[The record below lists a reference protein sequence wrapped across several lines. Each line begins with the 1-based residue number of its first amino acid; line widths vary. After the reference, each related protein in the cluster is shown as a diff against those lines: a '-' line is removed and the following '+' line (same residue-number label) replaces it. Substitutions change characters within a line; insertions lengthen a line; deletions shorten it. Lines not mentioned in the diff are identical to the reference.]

1 MLSADAQIKVKIIV
15 VVDSHLSAIGL
26 AAHSR
31 LKFQD
36 AKILSADEFM
46 SPLKLLTAI
55 SKFRP
60 ELVFFAW
67 RRALVEI
74 LKSCRNHEYL
84 FQNLSGTTFGI
95 LIPDL
100 VGLTFDGR
108 NQDSRL
114 IDFVDFY
121 MVTSSQLHKLH
132 VNTFP
137 EKPPFGLYRDFPD
150 ISLIREI
157 RESAPNPHRQ
167 QIIWVGNSKWGS
179 RQGFVDHKGL
189 KTIVHP
195 LMKISFGK
203 LEFKIIDSYVKHLPH
218 EMVLRE
224 IRNSKV
230 LIQASESEGT
240 GLPVLE
246 AASLG
251 TVVITADVGVVS
263 DFLTGE
269 LQKLVVERTVETF
282 AVGLSFALENY
293 SHFQKL
299 LGTRIESYL
308 AEIATDRLPTTI
320 KPKTK
325 TLNTFPSRLT
335 IVVKV
340 KWWWRWIRART

>member
-1 MLSADAQIKVKIIV
+1 MFSADIQVKVKIIV

-46 SPLKLLTAI
+46 SPQKLLIAI
-55 SKFRP
+55 SKFSP
-60 ELVFFAW
+60 EVVFFAW

-84 FQNLSGTTFGI
+84 FQNLSGTTFGM

-100 VGLTFDGR
+100 VGLTLDGR
-108 NQDSRL
+108 KQDSGL

-121 MVTSSQLHKLH
+121 MVTSSQLQKLYD
-132 VNTFP
+132 NNFP

-150 ISLIREI
+150 VSLIHEI
-157 RESAPNPHRQ
+157 RKSTPNPHRQ

-179 RQGFVDHKGL
+179 HQGFVDHKGL
-189 KTIVHP
+189 RTIVYP
-195 LMKISFGK
+195 LKKIFFGK
-203 LEFKIIDSYVKHLPH
+203 LEFKIIDSHVKHLPH
-218 EMVLRE
+218 KMVLRE
-224 IRNSKV
+224 IQNSKV
-230 LIQASESEGT
+230 LIQTSESEGT

-246 AASLG
+246 AASFG
-251 TVVITADVGVVS
+251 TVVITSDVGVVS
-263 DFLTGE
+263 DFLIGD
-269 LQKLVVERTVETF
+269 LQKLVVERTVEAF

-299 LGTRIESYL
+299 LDIRIKSYL
-308 AEIATDRLPTTI
+308 AEIATDKLPTNI
-320 KPKTK
+320 MPKTK
-325 TLNTFPSRLT
+325 TLNAFPSQST
-335 IVVKV
+335 MVAKV
-340 KWWWRWIRART
+340 KWWWRWIRVRI

>member
-1 MLSADAQIKVKIIV
+1 VLSADAQIKMKIIV
-15 VVDSHLSAIGL
+15 VVDSHFSAIGL

-36 AKILSADEFM
+36 ARILSAEEFM
-46 SPLKLLTAI
+46 SPLRLLTAI
-55 SKFRP
+55 SKLRP

-67 RRALVEI
+67 RGALAEI
-74 LKSCRNHEYL
+74 LKTCHNHENL
-84 FQNLSGTTFGI
+84 DQNLSDTTFGI

-108 NQDSRL
+108 NQESRL

-121 MVTSSQLHKLH
+121 MVTSSQLHKLY
-132 VNTFP
+132 VNAFP
-137 EKPPFGLYRDFPD
+137 KKPPFGLYRDFPD
-150 ISLIREI
+150 VSLIREI
-157 RESAPNPHRQ
+157 RESTPNPQRQ
-167 QIIWVGNSKWGS
+167 HVIWVGNSKWGS

-189 KTIVHP
+189 KAIVHP
-195 LMKISFGK
+195 LMKILFGELK
-203 LEFKIIDSYVKHLPH
+203 FKIIDSHVKHLPH

-230 LIQASESEGT
+230 LIQTSKSEGT

-269 LQKLVVERTVETF
+269 LQKLVVERTVESF

-299 LGTRIESYL
+299 LSTRIESYL
-308 AEIATDRLPTTI
+308 AEIATDRLPTDI
-320 KPKTK
+320 KPETK
-325 TLNTFPSRLT
+325 TLNSFPSRLT
-335 IVVKV
+335 LVAKV